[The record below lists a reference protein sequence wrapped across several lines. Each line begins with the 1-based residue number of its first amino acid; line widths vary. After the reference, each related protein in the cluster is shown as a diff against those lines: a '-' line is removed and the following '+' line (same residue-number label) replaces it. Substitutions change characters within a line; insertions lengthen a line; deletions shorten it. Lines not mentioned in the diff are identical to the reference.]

1 MLCECSHF
9 PSSSDVNRGML
20 RQALCRHFCSYLV
33 NVESSDVVLSNN
45 ETNSSESIGV
55 GCVRCELLREGCARC
70 PVGGNYCTVG
80 VQTVQCMGVTAQWLC
95 RLSGLWELQHTVKSV
110 GITR

>member
-1 MLCECSHF
+1 
-9 PSSSDVNRGML
+9 ML

-45 ETNSSESIGV
+45 ETNS
-55 GCVRCELLREGCARC
+55 CELLQEGCARC

-95 RLSGLWELQHTVKSV
+95 RLQSVGVTAQWLCRLSGLWELQHTVKSV